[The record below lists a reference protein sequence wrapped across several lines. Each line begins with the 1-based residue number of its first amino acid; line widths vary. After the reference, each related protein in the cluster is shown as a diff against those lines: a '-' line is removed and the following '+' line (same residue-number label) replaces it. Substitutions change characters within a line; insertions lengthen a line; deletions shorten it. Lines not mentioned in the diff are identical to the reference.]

1 MDAVIP
7 LLIDIK
13 IIMTISK
20 EITAYKLKLKNYN
33 TRYNLGRL
41 YYLHLICY
49 VYLHPQAFY
58 ITVLSSYLWNI
69 CSWFPSTYAPR
80 TPTPDLYVVT
90 TLNPVHP
97 KIRTRYIVRR
107 LTFCIGWTHLS
118 SSFKWLFGLSH
129 YISYRWYATSIKNK
143 KAFHVRYY
151 HT

>member
-1 MDAVIP
+1 MQFSAEAIEYEGTEGAKLDAVIP

-58 ITVLSSYLWNI
+58 ITVLS
-69 CSWFPSTYAPR
+69 
-80 TPTPDLYVVT
+80 
-90 TLNPVHP
+90 
-97 KIRTRYIVRR
+97 
-107 LTFCIGWTHLS
+107 
-118 SSFKWLFGLSH
+118 
-129 YISYRWYATSIKNK
+129 
-143 KAFHVRYY
+143 
-151 HT
+151 